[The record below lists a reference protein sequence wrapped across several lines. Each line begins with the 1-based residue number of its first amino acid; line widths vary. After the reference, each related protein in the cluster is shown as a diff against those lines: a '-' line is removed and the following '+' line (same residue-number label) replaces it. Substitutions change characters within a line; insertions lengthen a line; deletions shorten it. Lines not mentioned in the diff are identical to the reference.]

1 MSSLWLAIWQQ
12 NKSRSEQRINHK
24 IITAFRFFLPIKNPM
39 QKHRAKNRGTT
50 YIYAKMRLV
59 KLSRAYP
66 TNPTPFRNAAP
77 KWTSLCPPSN
87 ALSRR
92 RLLCKWPTKLLSF
105 SSLFILYIIYHSKK
119 NKSNKKQNKKVKQP
133 QFHISKDKTNCLK
146 TKTKYFNLPN
156 IFVENKTNF

>member
-1 MSSLWLAIWQQ
+1 
-12 NKSRSEQRINHK
+12 
-24 IITAFRFFLPIKNPM
+24 M

-105 SSLFILYIIYHSKK
+105 SSLFKLYIIYHSKK

-133 QFHISKDKTNCLK
+133 QFNISKDKTNCLK

-156 IFVENKTNF
+156 IFVENKTDFNKPTAQIIQNYFKKIREIFLKLKISKAHSPAKE